1 MLLRAFESS
10 PRPSRDQY
18 ADLASQTGM
27 PVARVRRPV
36 AVLRCARSTVRASP
50 TVCAPSQIRQWF
62 RRRRHRAKAESA
74 HTASGGGPAAEP
86 SHDPHDTA
94 RSGEPSH
101 SAEAAPVAE
110 ESEGEAIPVPVIVSQ
125 PAVSPADAPLL
136 MDDVGPIPSPAP
148 FGVSASGDGLQWM
161 DDALHNPDIDPIELI
176 LDGVDEPASACRK
189 LVRAKPRL
197 SPPPRRRKRRRTGRV
212 TFRDGHEVLGSS
224 AAGPGQAL
232 GDGDVASVPQP
243 AIVGRGSGSGAMRTR
258 RAVATHTSRPPWPAR
273 SRRSRRSVAVSSSS
287 ASSSL
292 PSPLLSSSSVSPRGG
307 GLLGR
312 PLSPVPELLAPI
324 DEDALLDAEDAASL
338 LRGDDGTEWVTIDR
352 LLRSEAASV

>member
-1 MLLRAFESS
+1 M
-10 PRPSRDQY
+10 
-18 ADLASQTGM
+18 
-27 PVARVRRPV
+27 
-36 AVLRCARSTVRASP
+36 
-50 TVCAPSQIRQWF
+50 
-62 RRRRHRAKAESA
+62 
-74 HTASGGGPAAEP
+74 
-86 SHDPHDTA
+86 
-94 RSGEPSH
+94 
-101 SAEAAPVAE
+101 
-110 ESEGEAIPVPVIVSQ
+110 
-125 PAVSPADAPLL
+125 
-136 MDDVGPIPSPAP
+136 
-148 FGVSASGDGLQWM
+148 QWM